1 MLLPSAMKQQCSFE
15 PKHNEMARHIASGIF
30 NSGVVQTVRVLC
42 QFGSVV
48 ILSRLLPPS
57 DFGLMAM
64 VSPVYGFVVL
74 FQDLGLSQAT
84 IRQPQLTHGEVNAF
98 FWINLAAGALLAALL
113 VAASPLVGWYYGDP
127 RVVPLTSAM
136 ALLILV
142 GAAGN
147 QPGAILTRRMEFGV
161 AAWTAVLGA
170 VAGLAIS
177 IIMALIIKNYWA
189 LYLGMAAGTIV
200 PVAGV
205 WIASGWM
212 PSAPRH
218 VSRLRDMLKFG
229 AGVTTANVSSYFSM
243 NTDNILIGW
252 RWGEHVLG
260 LYDRAYKLLLFPIA
274 RIIGPVMGTMV
285 PVLSRLA
292 GEPDRYREIFLKT
305 IALLTLATWP
315 GIVWAIVLKDSL
327 IPTLLGRQWGEAAS
341 IFAPLALAGLVQAVN
356 NSMGYLYITQGR
368 SGELAR
374 MGLIGAAIDVASFA
388 LGLPYGAEGVA
399 TAYAISEFLR
409 TPFFWWVVTSRGP
422 IRARAVVLAI
432 LPQIAATLM
441 SALVLSAYSSA
452 VAAPPLVQLA
462 GGLLLSYTTAA
473 LMMCV
478 SAAGRQ
484 TLRYAL
490 EAGEHLL
497 VHVRLKAADQAAA
510 E

>member
-1 MLLPSAMKQQCSFE
+1 MKHQCTFE

-30 NSGVVQTVRVLC
+30 NSGIVQTVRVLC

-84 IRQPQLTHGEVNAF
+84 IQKPNLTHGEVNAF
-98 FWINLAAGALLAALL
+98 FWINVAAGALLAALVL
-113 VAASPLVGWYYGDP
+113 AVSPLVGWYFGDP

-142 GAAGN
+142 GSAGN

-161 AAWTAVLGA
+161 AAWTGVLGA

-189 LYLGMAAGTIV
+189 LYIGMAVGTVV

-212 PSAPRH
+212 PSAPRR
-218 VSRLRDMLKFG
+218 VAGLRDMLRFG

-292 GEPDRYREIFLKT
+292 AEPDRYRQIFLKT
-305 IALLTLATWP
+305 IVLLTLATWP
-315 GIVWAIVLKDSL
+315 GIVWAIILKDSL
-327 IPTLLGRQWGEAAS
+327 VPTLLGQQWAEAA
-341 IFAPLALAGLVQAVN
+341 
-356 NSMGYLYITQGR
+356 
-368 SGELAR
+368 
-374 MGLIGAAIDVASFA
+374 
-388 LGLPYGAEGVA
+388 
-399 TAYAISEFLR
+399 
-409 TPFFWWVVTSRGP
+409 
-422 IRARAVVLAI
+422 
-432 LPQIAATLM
+432 
-441 SALVLSAYSSA
+441 
-452 VAAPPLVQLA
+452 
-462 GGLLLSYTTAA
+462 
-473 LMMCV
+473 
-478 SAAGRQ
+478 
-484 TLRYAL
+484 
-490 EAGEHLL
+490 
-497 VHVRLKAADQAAA
+497 
-510 E
+510 

>member
-1 MLLPSAMKQQCSFE
+1 MEQQRIFE
-15 PKHNEMARHIASGIF
+15 PRHNEMARHIASGIF
-30 NSGVVQTVRVLC
+30 NSGVVQAVRVLC
-42 QFGSVV
+42 QIGSVV

-57 DFGLMAM
+57 DFGLLAM
-64 VSPVYGFVVL
+64 VGPVYGFVVL

-84 IRQPQLTHGEVNAF
+84 IQKPGITHDQINAF
-98 FWINLAAGALLAALL
+98 FWINLAAGALLAAFV
-113 VAASPLVGWYYGDP
+113 VALSPFVGWYYGDP

-142 GAAGN
+142 GSAGN
-147 QPGAILTRRMEFGV
+147 QPGAILTRRMEFGI
-161 AAWTAVLGA
+161 AAWTGVLGA
-170 VAGLAIS
+170 ITGLAIS
-177 IIMALIIKNYWA
+177 IIMALFIKNYWA
-189 LYLGMAAGTIV
+189 LYIGMAAGTIV

-212 PSAPRH
+212 PSRPRH
-218 VSRLRDMLKFG
+218 VSGLRDMLKFG

-292 GEPDRYREIFLKT
+292 AEPERYRDLFLKT
-305 IALLTLATWP
+305 IALLTLAIWP

-327 IPTLLGRQWGEAAS
+327 VPTLLGRHWGDAAS
-341 IFAPLALAGLVQAVN
+341 IFGPLAVAGLVQAVN

-368 SGELAR
+368 SKELAR
-374 MGLIGAAIDVASFA
+374 MALIGAVIDVASFA
-388 LGLPYGAEGVA
+388 LGLPHGAKGVA
-399 TAYAISEFLR
+399 TAYTLSEFLR
-409 TPFFWWVVTSRGP
+409 TPFFWWIVTSRGP
-422 IRARAVVLAI
+422 IRARSVVLAV
-432 LPQIAATLM
+432 LPQ
-441 SALVLSAYSSA
+441 S
-452 VAAPPLVQLA
+452 
-462 GGLLLSYTTAA
+462 TAA
-473 LMMCV
+473 LVSFLVLTAYRSAVDALPLIQLAAGLILSYVTSALIMCL
-478 SAAGRQ
+478 SASGRQ
-484 TLRYAL
+484 TLRHAL

-497 VHVRLKAADQAAA
+497 IHVKLKAADQVAA